1 MLSNRFAEEFYAFN
15 IIYIV
20 NLVRTLRFRDE
31 PLTSL
36 SERC

>member
-1 MLSNRFAEEFYAFN
+1 MLSNRFAEAYHAFTHL
-15 IIYIV
+15 YLV
-20 NLVRTLRFRDE
+20 NLVRPLRSLAE